1 VIRAIKTVLYGAI
14 GIRRKSDHERA
25 RVSPAQVA
33 VAAIV
38 FVVLFILTIRTIVYL
53 VTS

>member
-1 VIRAIKTVLYGAI
+1 MEAVKTVLYGAI

-25 RVSPAQVA
+25 RVRPAQIL

-38 FVVLFILTIRTIVYL
+38 FVVLFILTIRTIVHF

>member
-1 VIRAIKTVLYGAI
+1 MELIKTVLSGFI

-25 RVSPAQVA
+25 QIQPVQLI

-38 FVVLFILTIRTIVYL
+38 FVILFILAIRTVVHF